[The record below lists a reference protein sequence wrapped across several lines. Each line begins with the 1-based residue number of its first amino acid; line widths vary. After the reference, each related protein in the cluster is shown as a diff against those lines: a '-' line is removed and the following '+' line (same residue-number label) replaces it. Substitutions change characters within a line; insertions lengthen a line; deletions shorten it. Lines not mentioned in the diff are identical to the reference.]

1 MKTFSESL
9 KQDTEKFDLENVQL
23 KLTSDGCVLCVRRFH
38 VYIVMVFC
46 ILQIYLHTISC
57 NPCIKFHIVLVAF
70 KVDFCPLIWIL
81 MPWICLLCR
90 KPRNGLKIPS

>member
-38 VYIVMVFC
+38 VYNVMVFC
-46 ILQIYLHTISC
+46 ILQIY
-57 NPCIKFHIVLVAF
+57 CILFHVILV
-70 KVDFCPLIWIL
+70 
-81 MPWICLLCR
+81 
-90 KPRNGLKIPS
+90 